1 MEREF
6 TLKDGRRLRIRR
18 AGREDA
24 AEMLEYVKIIG
35 SETNFLLFGA
45 EGLPYTVEQE
55 ADVLERFN
63 AAERGGFFLGRIEGE
78 VACSCNL
85 SFYSRKRLAHIA
97 EVALASQKKF
107 WGIGVG
113 SAMME
118 TLIALAKEQGAKTI
132 ELGVYADNLRAQ
144 ALYKK
149 FGFVEVGRHKNRFFV
164 NEKYHD
170 EIMMDLY
177 L

>member
-6 TLKDGRRLRIRR
+6 TLKDGRRLRLYQPG
-18 AGREDA
+18 AEDA
-24 AEMLEYVKIIG
+24 AEMLDYLKIVG
-35 SETNFLLFGA
+35 GETDFLLFDA
-45 EGLPYTVEQE
+45 NGLPYTVQQE
-55 ADVLERFN
+55 AEALERFK
-63 AAERGGFFLGRIEGE
+63 AAERDAFFAGRIDGE
-78 VACSCNL
+78 VACSCNI
-85 SFYSRKRLAHIA
+85 SFYGRKRLTHVAEIA
-97 EVALASQKKF
+97 VASQKKF

-113 SAMME
+113 SAIME
-118 TLIALAKEQGAKTI
+118 TLISIARERGAQTI

-149 FGFVEVGRHKNRFFV
+149 FGFVEVGRHKNRFCV
-164 NEKYHD
+164 NGKYHD